1 MTIKKNRI
9 KNTQKKWYLWCE
21 D

>member
-9 KNTQKKWYLWCE
+9 KNTQKKWNLWCE